1 MEYINIK
8 LETVGDFRYIGSK
21 PVLRATWLNLLVYCA
36 KQENSGIIVNCR
48 AWGNDTWAQIA
59 GLRRSEV
66 HTPSQLWS
74 WEGDDLHVWGY
85 PIQNQERVKTLRTTG
100 RLGGK
105 ASGES
110 RRSTKPE
117 ANASPSAE
125 PNASPNAPANL
136 EQKGKEEKG
145 KESNVERESTPAS
158 PASELN
164 LQADAIAATYC
175 RQDSPLEVR
184 QLILD
189 DLLLGTTTAEI
200 RDGVARCMRHIR
212 SAPQGSANRFVP
224 KALSFFSER
233 QWRSPEAFQERWTK
247 DAPPTPSRRQT
258 DEIPSTAKVT
268 TLQKL

>member
-36 KQENSGIIVNCR
+36 KQENSGIIVNCHT
-48 AWGNDTWAQIA
+48 WGNDTWAQIA

-74 WEGDDLHVWGY
+74 WEGDNLHVWGY

-117 ANASPSAE
+117 ANASPSAL
-125 PNASPNAPANL
+125 PNASPDALANL

-145 KESNVERESTPAS
+145 KESNST
-158 PASELN
+158 
-164 LQADAIAATYC
+164 TT
-175 RQDSPLEVR
+175 
-184 QLILD
+184 
-189 DLLLGTTTAEI
+189 TTTA
-200 RDGVARCMRHIR
+200 
-212 SAPQGSANRFVP
+212 APPVLDRGCT
-224 KALSFFSER
+224 L
-233 QWRSPEAFQERWTK
+233 PEALAFAAHYNAGEGLSAGRQISEEVVRLWHDERLSTAWVTVK
-247 DAPPTPSRRQT
+247 SGLEMPIADWQANLRTFAHRYAQNEQRPAPYQ
-258 DEIPSTAKVT
+258 PSTVQRGKPV
-268 TLQKL
+268 KLSTEEKNGF

>member
-36 KQENSGIIVNCR
+36 KQENSGIIVDCR
-48 AWGNDTWAQIA
+48 SWGNDTWAQIA

-110 RRSTKPE
+110 RRSTEPE

-125 PNASPNAPANL
+125 PNALPNGQANL

-145 KESNVERESTPAS
+145 KESNT
-158 PASELN
+158 
-164 LQADAIAATYC
+164 TTT
-175 RQDSPLEVR
+175 
-184 QLILD
+184 
-189 DLLLGTTTAEI
+189 TTTAPTCLSRGCTLPEALDYATRYNAGEGLTAGRQI
-200 RDGVARCMRHIR
+200 TDTVVRLWHDERLSTAWVTVKSGLEMPVADWQANLRTFAHRYAQNEQQR
-212 SAPQGSANRFVP
+212 PLSGSARMPDSRKKVE
-224 KALSFFSER
+224 L
-233 QWRSPEAFQERWTK
+233 T
-247 DAPPTPSRRQT
+247 TP
-258 DEIPSTAKVT
+258 DKNGF
-268 TLQKL
+268 

>member
-59 GLRRSEV
+59 GLRRAEV
-66 HTPSQLWS
+66 HTDSQLWS

-85 PIQNQERVKTLRTTG
+85 PIQNQERVKTLRNTG

-117 ANASPSAE
+117 PNASPSAE
-125 PNASPNAPANL
+125 PNASPDAPANL

-145 KESNVERESTPAS
+145 KESNST
-158 PASELN
+158 
-164 LQADAIAATYC
+164 TTT
-175 RQDSPLEVR
+175 
-184 QLILD
+184 
-189 DLLLGTTTAEI
+189 TTTA
-200 RDGVARCMRHIR
+200 
-212 SAPQGSANRFVP
+212 
-224 KALSFFSER
+224 ALPCLSR
-233 QWRSPEAFQERWTK
+233 GCTLPEALDYATRYNAGEGLAAGRQIHVDVVRLWHDERLSSAWFTVK
-247 DAPPTPSRRQT
+247 NGVEMPIADWQANLRTFAHRYTQNEHQPRPAATGGQRLKSQVTLSTP
-258 DEIPSTAKVT
+258 DKNGF
-268 TLQKL
+268 